1 MEAVELMGF
10 NEIQFDYVR
19 FPDRVSSHEKAGT
32 IDYHNTYAE
41 TKAQAIQRFLMYA
54 TDILHQRGAYVSADV
69 FGECA
74 YNYVTAYG
82 QYWPAISN
90 VVDAISGMPYPD
102 HFGASDDWLPWEHP
116 YETLNNWGKQVM
128 VRQGETS
135 TPAAVRTWIQAYNAI
150 KEPYNTYGPNEVA
163 AQIKGLRDAGCTGG
177 YMTWNAGSSL
187 DKYTRLIPAFEAPEE
202 KTDQKDESKE

>member
-102 HFGASDDWLPWEHP
+102 HFSASGDWRPWEHP
-116 YETLNNWGKQVM
+116 YDTLYSWGTSVMYRQNETA
-128 VRQGETS
+128 

-150 KEPYNTYGPNEVA
+150 REPYNYYGPDQVF
-163 AQIKGLRDAGCTGG
+163 AQIKALRDTGCTGG
-177 YMTWNAGSSL
+177 YMTWHSASDVN
-187 DKYTRLIPAFEAPEE
+187 KYYSLIPAFTPPAEE
-202 KTDQKDESKE
+202 NG